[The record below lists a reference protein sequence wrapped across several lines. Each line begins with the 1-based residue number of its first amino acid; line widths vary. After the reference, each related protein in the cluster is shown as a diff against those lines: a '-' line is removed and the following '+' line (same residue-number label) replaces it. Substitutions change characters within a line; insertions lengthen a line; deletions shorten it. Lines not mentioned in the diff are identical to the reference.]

1 MEDCFILQSVDDI
14 YSSVD
19 IHKSIFICDTKL
31 IDYLHKMLLQK
42 DYPICTTQ
50 NLMNFNTMDC
60 RVLLLDDN
68 YISTFEKSLS
78 SLVNLKD
85 VNTVLYLNTDVRL
98 NIPELNNVKEFFL

>member
-1 MEDCFILQSVDDI
+1 MENLILQSVDEV
-14 YSSVD
+14 YTSVD

-68 YISTFEKSLS
+68 YISTFEKTLS
-78 SLVNLKD
+78 SLVNLND